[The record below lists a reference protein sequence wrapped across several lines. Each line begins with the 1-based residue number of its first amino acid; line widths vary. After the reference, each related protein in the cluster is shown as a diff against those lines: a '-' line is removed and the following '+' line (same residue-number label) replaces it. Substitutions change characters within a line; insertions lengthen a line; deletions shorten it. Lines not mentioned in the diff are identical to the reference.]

1 MKPVVALPF
10 RSQKTLFCQEA
21 RQMLLCAGFQ
31 LRCNETGRH
40 LDGEEL
46 KAMIRDAFAVVAGTE
61 KYSAEVLAAAPNLKA
76 VIRFGVGTDN
86 FDMAAMAEKGL
97 EVGTITNHDSV
108 AEFALTLMLSLL
120 KQLPR
125 LDSAVRAGQ
134 WARLPMGELRGK
146 TVGILGF
153 GRIGRRLAEL
163 LRGFGVTLLA
173 SDPYVPEE
181 AVRAAGGEKV
191 SVEQLLRRSDIVSL
205 HLPHTPQTEN
215 LINAETIAQMK
226 DGAYLV
232 NTARGALVDE
242 QALYQALV
250 SGKLRGAALDVYRQE
265 PVSRDNPLLALENV
279 VAAPHVSALS
289 HETNYN
295 GSLICAESIIRVAR
309 GEKPLYPL
317 W

>member
-125 LDSAVRAGQ
+125 LDSAGRAGQ